1 MCGNYQVAQC
11 YAKYAE
17 NISDSEPAFFT
28 YTSQLQSEKRYL
40 LEEALPD
47 WRHKA
52 ARVLQEHSACDKKIL
67 FRSQVE
73 TGTDFETWWTE
84 LQEEVDKWLEEAENR
99 VTPDFED
106 TVAEYRIFQAQEV
119 NTSLARKNGRGWR
132 FKLELE
138 APKPNMLEVLKTIDS
153 GIGVGIS
160 SETEDYE
167 FTF

>member
-52 ARVLQEHSACDKKIL
+52 ARVLQEHSACDIKVL
-67 FRSQVE
+67 FSSKVE
-73 TGTDFETWWTE
+73 TGTDFETWRTE
-84 LQEEVDKWLEEAENR
+84 LQEEADKWLEEAENR
-99 VTPDFED
+99 VIPDFED

-119 NTSLARKNGRGWR
+119 NMSLARKNGRSWR

-138 APKPNMLEVLKTIDS
+138 APEPNMLEVLKTIDS
-153 GIGVGIS
+153 GVGVGIS